1 MKKVN
6 IIFIVLLIISIV
18 MIEASFFLAMGVI
31 PLQDADMAPPSAFIE
46 TQVCSVLF
54 MVFLVAGTVLFWG
67 TLIWRINY
75 GIKKR
80 KRTVTFTKVHYNK
93 NRTVENNFDGLIDNP
108 TWEQVECIFRKN
120 CASVPEER
128 SAIPL
133 QAEQSSAG

>member
-80 KRTVTFTKVHYNK
+80 KRTVTFTNYVIVRGDK
-93 NRTVENNFDGLIDNP
+93 L
-108 TWEQVECIFRKN
+108 
-120 CASVPEER
+120 
-128 SAIPL
+128 
-133 QAEQSSAG
+133 